1 MVFTVGVVCHEL
13 MVLGTLAPVDKC
25 IRGGGGGRCGG
36 GCCRGISFDEYLSL
50 PSSSSMTSSSPKLFS
65 LNMSS
70 SSSKSHSS
78 TVSEVSLALLLWV
91 AAVSSMGMD
100 TLPAVLVLVAGTT
113 CS

>member
-1 MVFTVGVVCHEL
+1 
-13 MVLGTLAPVDKC
+13 MVLGTLAPVDEC
-25 IRGGGGGRCGG
+25 IGGGGGGGCGRCGG

-78 TVSEVSLALLLWV
+78 TVSEVSLALLWV
-91 AAVSSMGMD
+91 AVVSSMGMD